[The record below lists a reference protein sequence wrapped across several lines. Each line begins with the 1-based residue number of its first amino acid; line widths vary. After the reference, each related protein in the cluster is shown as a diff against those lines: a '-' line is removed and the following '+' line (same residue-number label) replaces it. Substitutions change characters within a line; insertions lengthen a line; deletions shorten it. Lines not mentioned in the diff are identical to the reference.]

1 MHQLTPVQVLFV
13 WYGLR
18 PLCFPAV
25 CAISSSGITAAA
37 ATIAVRTF
45 TVCNYI
51 AAAFFEIAYVCAAT
65 VHYELVLLYSPS
77 AAHVPESETRSAG
90 RIGSPACRPAC
101 SCERIS
107 FGLTMAFLPPK
118 ITSFSLSKKKH
129 TRDKKTAAAAA
140 ATESKKG

>member
-51 AAAFFEIAYVCAAT
+51 AAAFFEIAYVCAAI

-77 AAHVPESETRSAG
+77 AAHVPESECWSHRQ
-90 RIGSPACRPAC
+90 
-101 SCERIS
+101 SC
-107 FGLTMAFLPPK
+107 LPPCLLLRENFIRFDDGFAPTK
-118 ITSFSLSKKKH
+118 DYKLFFEQKKAH
-129 TRDKKTAAAAA
+129 TRQKKQQQQQQQQRV
-140 ATESKKG
+140 KKGE